1 MLFLLAVIEIVQEIM
16 FLTAKILWETRVQ
29 TLRTDTSFCKL
40 PPSPPSTIIQDDV
53 KEASVNKLAP
63 SRSARCSKNSA
74 CLITVESQMNKE

>member
-1 MLFLLAVIEIVQEIM
+1 MLFLLGVIEIVQIM

-53 KEASVNKLAP
+53 KEASVNKLAQVGVP
-63 SRSARCSKNSA
+63 GIAKIQPA
-74 CLITVESQMNKE
+74 